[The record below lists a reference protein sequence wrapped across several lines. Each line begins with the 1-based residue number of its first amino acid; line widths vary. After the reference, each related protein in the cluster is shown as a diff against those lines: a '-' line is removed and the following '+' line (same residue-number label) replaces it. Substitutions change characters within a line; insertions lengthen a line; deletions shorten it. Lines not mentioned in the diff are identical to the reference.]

1 MELCYQLSENR
12 SMSKHSVEIEE
23 ESNKQNIYGYDN
35 EDDYFKCSDMSA
47 TSENALDELLSKMSL
62 NKTKNDEKTK
72 FIIKNEFSKS
82 DFEIIGFLGKG
93 NFANVLKARLI
104 NKNKIYALKVVE
116 KSHLEKEDKLYQVF
130 VENEVLRIFDH
141 PNIIKIHGIFEEN
154 DKIYTAL
161 EYCSAGDFYEFIVNN
176 SKFFILKKLLYNL
189 KQLNSSPRK

>member
-1 MELCYQLSENR
+1 MEFAIQGITNEFLSKNINSEID
-12 SMSKHSVEIEE
+12 SDSKQ
-23 ESNKQNIYGYDN
+23 QNIHGYVN

-47 TSENALDELLSKMSL
+47 TSENALDELLCKMSI

-72 FIIKNEFSKS
+72 FIVKNDFSKI
-82 DFEIIGFLGKG
+82 DFEILGFLGKG

-104 NKNKIYALKVVE
+104 SKNKIYALKVVD

-141 PNIIKIHGIFEEN
+141 PNIIKIYGIFEEN
-154 DKIYTAL
+154 DKIYTVL

-176 SKFFILKKLLYNL
+176 CI
-189 KQLNSSPRK
+189 